1 MFLAGGLVQIFVFI
15 GFLFLKDLY
24 SQYMMVFLL
33 GLSQPVKSMIAY
45 THLMEFL
52 PDRESKVSGLFM
64 CLDGMIYVVSPLIF

>member
-52 PDRESKVSGLFM
+52 PDRESNVSGLFM
-64 CLDGMIYVVSPLIF
+64 CLDGMIYMVSPLIF